1 MLHVATVHF
10 RDPRWIEIQ
19 TSHLRRHLSVPYT
32 TWTSLEGIEPSY
44 GEHFDR
50 VIDQA
55 GGHPGKL
62 NNLATEILH
71 APGTEDDD
79 LLMFLD
85 GDAFPIAD
93 PMPLVHEG
101 LARAPLVAVRR
112 AENLMDAQPHPCFCV
127 TRVKTWRELP
137 GDWSVGHRW
146 TTPDGRRPSD
156 VGGNLLRVLELTG
169 TPWVDILRTNS
180 IRTDPLYFAI
190 YGGVI
195 YHHGSGFR
203 KGGASRA
210 LYDSRPKP
218 LPRPGNLVLNQ
229 LFRSVD
235 SARMSWWRYRKRKPQ
250 ILESRRIFESIQRGD
265 DRWLAE
271 VR

>member
-1 MLHVATVHF
+1 VLHIATVHF

-19 TSHLRRHLSVPYT
+19 TAHLRRHIAVPFT
-32 TWTSLEGIEPSY
+32 TWSSLEGIEPSY
-44 GEHFDR
+44 GKHFDR

-71 APGTEDDD
+71 APDTEDED

-93 PMPLVHEG
+93 PMPLIRDG

-112 AENLMDAQPHPCFCV
+112 AENQMDAQPHPCFCV
-127 TRVKTWRELP
+127 TTVKTWRELP

-169 TPWVDILRTNS
+169 TPWVDVLRTNS

-190 YGGVI
+190 YGDVI

-210 LYDSRPKP
+210 VYDSRPKP
-218 LPRPGNLVLNQ
+218 LPRPRNLVLNQ
-229 LFRSVD
+229 LFRSLD